1 MLEKDIKDRS
11 VSSVTLHYDISNN
24 GDGSASLVVFK
35 TPEEASQYDENMDE
49 GWGESCD
56 GTKELHFDEYGVL
69 INADVLEEDEED

>member
-1 MLEKDIKDRS
+1 
-11 VSSVTLHYDISNN
+11 
-24 GDGSASLVVFK
+24 VVFK